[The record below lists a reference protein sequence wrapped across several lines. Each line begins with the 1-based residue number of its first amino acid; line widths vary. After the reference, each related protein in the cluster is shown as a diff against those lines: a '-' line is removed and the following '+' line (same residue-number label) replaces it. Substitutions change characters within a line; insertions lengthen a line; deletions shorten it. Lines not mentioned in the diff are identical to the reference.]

1 MGWIKSFLK
10 NPVKAVTG
18 SLERLAD
25 NVVDFVKDPR
35 TLQVAAVAAGGYGIY
50 SAVTGALTT
59 TAAAASEVGAAA
71 AAESGAVLA
80 MESSAATGGGFLG
93 NGITLSG
100 ASAASSVIVPGFA
113 AETLG
118 AGLSTYAATG
128 AGAASYV
135 GLGSTAATGAGLLS
149 TLKAVQPYVSAA
161 NTARQLLAP
170 PPQLLVSQ
178 VPGRPGYVSPTNPAS
193 LYDIAAAQGAAAKA
207 KQQPAQTIVLDQ
219 VEQGPALGPIVA
231 IAGAA
236 AVLYFMGKK

>member
-10 NPVKAVTG
+10 NPVKTVTG

-80 MESSAATGGGFLG
+80 MESSAAAGGGFLG

-149 TLKAVQPYVSAA
+149 SLKAVQPYVSAA
-161 NTARQLLAP
+161 NTAR
-170 PPQLLVSQ
+170 QLLVSQ

-193 LYDIAAAQGAAAKA
+193 LYDIATAQGAAAKA